1 MEAEKQPKSLKE
13 MSPKKKARLAR
24 RLERLERDYFNR
36 TQEKATPQSLERS
49 ELVKISAR
57 ANRTLR
63 DDGGRA
69 IIIFDQTKE
78 GFKIHYFLGKK
89 YIQAGR
95 LREKWPVVI
104 EENSA
109 GYNWIKLREQNGLL
123 VLDIHAENSTFTIE
137 PKPEFKP
144 ETFGISVVVVDLKK
158 TADDRFETLFKF
170 NQ

>member
-1 MEAEKQPKSLKE
+1 MEAEKQSESLKE
-13 MSPKKKARLAR
+13 ISPKAKARLAR
-24 RLERLERDYFNR
+24 RLERLERDYFNK

-104 EENSA
+104 EENST
-109 GYNWIKLREQNGLL
+109 GYNWINLKEQNRLP

-137 PKPEFKP
+137 AKPEFKP
-144 ETFGISVVVVDLKK
+144 GTFGISIVIVDLKK
-158 TADDRFETLFKF
+158 TAEEQFETLFEF